1 MKFVRD
7 MYDDLALITGFP
19 IYTNDTD
26 KPDTDRFILHCLSEG
41 LQNVID
47 NIYINN
53 NVTERTDIIVTNEN
67 EQEYGID
74 GVVKNLQLIREN
86 GSVKRIP
93 YLDKVNKDMD
103 LSTNE
108 VCNYGEP
115 RGYVIRKG
123 YIKLY
128 PIPNKEYKLKATLS
142 TKNLI
147 LSNNDAYKTQFT
159 DINDALLADN
169 QFCDLVVLRSAV
181 LIFTRAQSP
190 NAQIYSEICNK
201 RMRDYIERDYKS
213 TEAQR
218 GYERNAGHY
227 RSDRGLLD

>member
-26 KPDTDRFILHCLSEG
+26 KPDTDRFILHCLTEG
-41 LQNVID
+41 LHNIID
-47 NIYINN
+47 NIYTNN
-53 NVTERTDIIVTNEN
+53 NVVERNDVIVTTPN
-67 EQEYGID
+67 EQLYGIN
-74 GVVKNLQLIREN
+74 GTIKNLQI
-86 GSVKRIP
+86 VTKRGDIKRLP
-93 YLDKVNKDMD
+93 YLDRVNKDMELNTD
-103 LSTNE
+103 DKCSF
-108 VCNYGEP
+108 GEP
-115 RGYVIRKG
+115 RGYTIKNG

-128 PIPNKEYKLKATLS
+128 PIPDDSYTIKATLS

-147 LSNNDAYKTQFT
+147 ISNNDSYKNQFT

-169 QFCDLVVLRSAV
+169 EFCDLVVLRAAV
-181 LIFTRAQSP
+181 LIFARAQNA

-201 RMRDYIERDYKS
+201 RMMDYIERDYKS